1 MDKKQAIE
9 KVTEFIEAIKIKY
22 HPQKVVLFGSYA
34 KGTHNDNS
42 DIDVAV
48 IVDKIIDKDIEIQL
62 EDRLSM
68 KILSTP
74 GHSSGSLSYLV
85 NQKILFS
92 GDAILVKGDIPI
104 YTNVKES
111 TGIDG

>member
-48 IVDKIIDKDIEIQL
+48 IVDKITGDFLEETQGLYKIRRKIDLSIEPVLL
-62 EDRLSM
+62 ESKSADSRFLEEV
-68 KILSTP
+68 LTT
-74 GHSSGSLSYLV
+74 GEVL
-85 NQKILFS
+85 
-92 GDAILVKGDIPI
+92 
-104 YTNVKES
+104 YTVS
-111 TGIDG
+111 